1 MKGLK
6 FFWIDDASE
15 VEVRVEVA
23 ELDEDEAAAIIE
35 GITCL
40 VERKVLAE
48 KK

>member
-6 FFWIDDASE
+6 ISLIDDASE
-15 VEVRVEVA
+15 AEVRVEVA
-23 ELDEDEAAAIIE
+23 KLDKDGAAALME

-40 VERKVLAE
+40 VERMVLAE